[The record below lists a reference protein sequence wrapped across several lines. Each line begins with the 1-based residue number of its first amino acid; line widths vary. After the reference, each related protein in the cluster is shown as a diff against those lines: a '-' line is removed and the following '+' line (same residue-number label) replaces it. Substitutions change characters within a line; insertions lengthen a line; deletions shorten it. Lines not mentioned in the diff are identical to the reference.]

1 MAGSI
6 DYIIPYNFDFVNT
19 VIQKNIFKKNQ
30 KYIDKLAEMMYNDL
44 YKMKIITTFL
54 YKGCTISSVM

>member
-1 MAGSI
+1 MIILYHIILILSI
-6 DYIIPYNFDFVNT
+6 LLFE
-19 VIQKNIFKKNQ
+19 KNICKKKR